1 MKRLLIVILGMAVI
15 SACHPALKVREYV
28 SSTMDT
34 PWQVGAPSPAAGD
47 SVIVIEVN
55 PDNVGQVINGFGVSF
70 SELSAYSLSQLSE
83 ADRKSVLDE
92 LFIPGQGANLTI
104 NRTPV
109 GANDFSLD
117 WYSYDEVD
125 QDFGMERFSVAH
137 DEQWLIPLIREALS
151 RNPEM
156 KIWASPWCP
165 PSWMKYNHHYAMR
178 PDTVND
184 LPESGRG
191 YEGQDMF
198 VQEKEYF
205 EAYALYFEK
214 YIQAYREHGIE
225 ISMVMPQNEPN
236 SAQNFPSC
244 CWTSAGLARFIS
256 YLGPKME
263 SQGVDVWLGTCER
276 PNVALID
283 TVLTDSIAGKHIKGV
298 GFQWAGRSG
307 LPAVKEKY
315 PDMGLMMTEQECGN
329 GRNDWSGALHAWA
342 LMKHY
347 LSNGVN
353 AYDYWNMALLENGLS
368 HWGWRQNSLVTV
380 EPEQHSFR
388 YTIEYYLLKHVS
400 HFVQS
405 GARLLRLPEG
415 TDALAFLN
423 PDGSIVLVA
432 ANPLEK
438 PLDLQVRLRG
448 REQTLSLP
456 PRSFNTLII

>member
-1 MKRLLIVILGMAVI
+1 MKRLLIVLLGMAMI
-15 SACHPALKVREYV
+15 SARHPALKVRDYV

-34 PWQVGAPSPAAGD
+34 PWQVGAPVPAAGD

-117 WYSYDEVD
+117 WYSYDEID

-198 VQEKEYF
+198 VQEEEYF

-244 CWTSAGLARFIS
+244 CWTSLGLARFIS
-256 YLGPKME
+256 YLWPKME

-298 GFQWAGRSG
+298 GFQWAGRSA

-329 GRNDWSGALHAWA
+329 GRNDWSGALHAWE

-405 GARLLRLPEG
+405 GARLLRLPVG

-432 ANPLEK
+432 ANSLEK

-448 REQTLSLP
+448 REQTLSLS

>member
-1 MKRLLIVILGMAVI
+1 MKRLLIVLLGTAMI

-28 SSTMDT
+28 SSTMDM

-198 VQEKEYF
+198 VQEEEYF

-244 CWTSAGLARFIS
+244 CLTSAGLARFIS
-256 YLGPKME
+256 HLGPKME

-298 GFQWAGRSG
+298 GFQWAGRSA

-329 GRNDWSGALHAWA
+329 GRNDWSGALHAWE

-400 HFVQS
+400 HYVRC
-405 GARLLRLPEG
+405 GARLLCLPEG

-423 PDGSIVLVA
+423 PDGRIVLVA

-448 REQTLSLP
+448 REQTFSLSP
-456 PRSFNTLII
+456 HSFNTLII

>member
-1 MKRLLIVILGMAVI
+1 
-15 SACHPALKVREYV
+15 
-28 SSTMDT
+28 MDT

-298 GFQWAGRSG
+298 GFQWAGRSA

-329 GRNDWSGALHAWA
+329 GRNDWSGALHAWE

-415 TDALAFLN
+415 TDALAFLD

-456 PRSFNTLII
+456 PCSFNTLII